1 MTDPDSAATRGPAA
15 GLGWLALAGVS
26 WGTSGT
32 LGTLLRAASGLG
44 FLAVAGYRIAVGG
57 LLILGFVAVTRSAR
71 WPRTRAGWTRVGAM
85 ALTAGAF
92 QWAFFS
98 AISLIGVAMA
108 TLITIGSTPIMVLAV
123 EAASGRQRLNGRL
136 ALTLAI
142 AAAGLGLLV
151 GTPPDGRAAD
161 ALLPGVAS
169 ALAAGACFAAISLLG
184 ARPEPDYHDLTGTGL
199 AFVAG
204 GVAVLGL
211 AAATGPVGFEPSWA
225 SAALLLAL
233 GLVPSAVAYLAYLR
247 GLRTQSGTTG
257 ALMSLLEPVT
267 ATILATVVLGERL
280 TPPALAGAAL
290 LLAAVALAST
300 AARVPE
306 SAH

>member
-1 MTDPDSAATRGPAA
+1 MPT
-15 GLGWLALAGVS
+15 GVLS
-26 WGTSGT
+26 T
-32 LGTLLRAASGLG
+32 L
-44 FLAVAGYRIAVGG
+44 
-57 LLILGFVAVTRSAR
+57 
-71 WPRTRAGWTRVGAM
+71 P
-85 ALTAGAF
+85 
-92 QWAFFS
+92 
-98 AISLIGVAMA
+98 
-108 TLITIGSTPIMVLAV
+108 
-123 EAASGRQRLNGRL
+123 
-136 ALTLAI
+136 TLAI

-257 ALMSLLEPVT
+257 ALRASSPPTLANGQFSHWSCTATVNPHSYGCSTRSARVLPPCPWIASTVAKSLLS
-267 ATILATVVLGERL
+267 
-280 TPPALAGAAL
+280 AAC
-290 LLAAVALAST
+290 T
-300 AARVPE
+300 R
-306 SAH
+306 